1 MAKTVTMPIEEHEKY
16 LQAEEVRQNEWAKL
30 QQQQIKLQKGKI
42 LYQLRNYPYGYE
54 ERFITVPEACEVIRT
69 ELLRQIKFIK
79 KQHKTDRQI
88 LDTFFGRL
96 ARRFYR
102 EKKK

>member
-1 MAKTVTMPIEEHEKY
+1 MAKTVTMPIEEYEKY
-16 LQAEEVRQNEWAKL
+16 LRAEKEHQNEWAEL
-30 QQQQIKLQKGKI
+30 QQQINELQKGKI
-42 LYQLRNYPYGYE
+42 LYQLRNYPYGYK
-54 ERFITVPEACEVIRT
+54 ERFITVPKACEVVRT
-69 ELLRQIKFIK
+69 ELLNRIKFIV
-79 KQHKTDRQI
+79 KQHETEKQI